1 MYTYIIIDDE
11 SLTRKGTRKKLEP
24 LADTLTCAGEASNGK
39 DAMELIQD
47 VDPDIIITDMNMP
60 VMDGTEFLPLLNKR
74 YPNKQII
81 VISGY
86 KDFDYTKQAIMAK
99 AINYIL
105 KPFSREEIQSS
116 ALHAIQMIRDKAN
129 IQAEIISKEEEK
141 EAACYE
147 YDIQLLEDKIL
158 GYDTSE
164 AKLTS
169 KKLNLMN
176 QTHNLILMTLYSEGP
191 IEQKEVRIFLQEAAF
206 GDLALYLPH
215 KRSGNLGFLVLFLP
229 NQSAI
234 SPDDLCRQ
242 VIHSLNYRF
251 ESNGKMIL
259 IGVSKPHAS
268 LLELHGAFEETIAA
282 LNARRLSDQQGSFFF
297 EEPQKAVNEIF
308 WDKTNEFL
316 FRLEAGM
323 TDRMT
328 EMLEELF
335 QYFLT
340 VPQCTIAD
348 VKSYLFQ
355 LSGKVKVIVSYYFDQ
370 ATQYST
376 PSSMQGTLDCLFS
389 LEEIKAYYL
398 RLLTNISEALKT
410 KSVYATDDVVEK
422 MKAYVKRN
430 YSNEITVEYLS
441 SLFYMNRSYCSHLFR
456 ARTGEKFVDFVNGIR
471 IEKAK
476 QLLRDSDKKMYQ
488 IAKAVGYDNVKY
500 FFRVFNK
507 LEKKTPEQFRMEQ
520 KAKVS
525 LPVKWS
531 EHGE

>member
-24 LADTLTCAGEASNGK
+24 LGDTLTCSGEAANGK
-39 DAMELIQD
+39 DAMELIWN

-60 VMDGTEFLPLLNKR
+60 VMDGTEFLPLLSKS

-116 ALHAIQMIRDKAN
+116 ALHAIEMIRDKAN
-129 IQAEIISKEEEK
+129 IQAEIVSKEEEK
-141 EAACYE
+141 ETACYE
-147 YDIQLLEDKIL
+147 YDIQLLEDRIL
-158 GYDTSE
+158 GYDASE
-164 AKLTS
+164 AQLTS
-169 KKLNLMN
+169 KKLNFMN
-176 QTHNLILMTLYSEGP
+176 QTHNLILITLYSGDS
-191 IEQKEVRIFLQEAAF
+191 IEQDKVRAFLQEAAF

-215 KRSGNLGFLVLFLP
+215 KHSRNLGFLVLFLP

-234 SPDDLCRQ
+234 SSDDLCLQ

-251 ESNGKMIL
+251 ESDGRMIL

-268 LLELHGAFEETIAA
+268 LMELHDAFEETVAA
-282 LNARRLSDQQGSFFF
+282 LNARQLSDPQGSFFF
-297 EEPQKAVNEIF
+297 QGPQKVVKELF
-308 WDKTNEFL
+308 WDKTDEFL

-323 TDRMT
+323 TDCMT
-328 EMLEELF
+328 KMLEELF
-335 QYFLT
+335 QYFLSI
-340 VPQCTIAD
+340 PQCTIAD
-348 VKSYLFQ
+348 VKSSLFQ
-355 LSGKVKVIVSYYFDQ
+355 LSGKVKIILSYYFDQ
-370 ATQYST
+370 ATQYSS
-376 PSSMQGTLDCLFS
+376 PSNVQSTLDGLFS

-410 KSVYATDDVVEK
+410 KSVYATDDIVEK
-422 MKAYVKRN
+422 MKTYVKRN

-441 SLFYMNRSYCSHLFR
+441 SLLYMNRSYCSHLFR
-456 ARTGEKFVDFVNGIR
+456 AKTGEKFVDFVNRIR

-500 FFRVFNK
+500 FFRVFSK
-507 LEKKTPEQFRMEQ
+507 MEKKTPEKFRMEQ
-520 KAKVS
+520 KTESKSA
-525 LPVKWS
+525 
-531 EHGE
+531 G

>member
-11 SLTRKGTRKKLEP
+11 SLTRKGTRKKLES
-24 LADTLTCAGEASNGK
+24 LADTLICAGEAANGK
-39 DAMELIQD
+39 DAMELIRN

-60 VMDGTEFLPLLNKR
+60 VMDGTEFLPLLSKS

-116 ALHAIQMIRDKAN
+116 VMHAIQMIRDKAN
-129 IQAEIISKEEEK
+129 IQAEIVSKEEEK

-147 YDIQLLEDKIL
+147 YDTQLLEDRIL

-164 AKLTS
+164 AQLTS
-169 KKLNLMN
+169 KKLNCIN
-176 QTHNLILMTLYSEGP
+176 QTHNLIMMTLYSDDP
-191 IEQKEVRIFLQEAAF
+191 IEQDKVRLFLQEAAF

-234 SPDDLCRQ
+234 SSDDLCHQ

-251 ESNGKMIL
+251 ESNGRMVL
-259 IGVSKPHAS
+259 IGVSKTHAS
-268 LLELHGAFEETIAA
+268 LLELHDAFKETVAA
-282 LNARRLSDQQGSFFF
+282 LNARQLLDLQGSFFF
-297 EEPQKAVNEIF
+297 QEPQRSVKELF
-308 WDKTNEFL
+308 WDKTDEFL

-323 TDRMT
+323 TDCMVK
-328 EMLEELF
+328 MLEELF
-335 QYFLT
+335 QYFLSI
-340 VPQCTIAD
+340 PQCTIAD
-348 VKSYLFQ
+348 VKSFLFQ
-355 LSGKVKVIVSYYFDQ
+355 LSGKVKVIMSYYFDH
-370 ATQYST
+370 AAQYSA
-376 PSSMQGTLDCLFS
+376 PSSVEDTLDSLFS
-389 LEEIKAYYL
+389 LEKIKAFCL

-422 MKAYVKRN
+422 MKTYVKRN

-456 ARTGEKFVDFVNGIR
+456 AKTGEKFVDFVNKIR

-476 QLLRDSDKKMYQ
+476 QLLRDSDKRMYQ
-488 IAKAVGYDNVKY
+488 IAKAVGYNNVKY

-507 LEKKTPEQFRMEQ
+507 LEKKTPERFRMEQ
-520 KAKVS
+520 KSNSKIQ
-525 LPVKWS
+525 
-531 EHGE
+531 